1 MIQEYSKTT
10 SLSYEK
16 TLEILKERLM
26 EEKFGVLI
34 AIDLPQKF
42 KEKGLESTEKFTI
55 LEVCNPF
62 EAFKAVGFDPKVAY
76 FLPCKL
82 IVREKNDIGVIEMIR
97 PSSMIV
103 ELQNPSLNEFALDIE
118 HTLIR
123 VIEKV

>member
-1 MIQEYSKTT
+1 MIQEYTRTT
-10 SLSYEK
+10 NLPYEE
-16 TLEILKERLM
+16 TISILKDRLM

-42 KEKGLESTEKFTI
+42 KEKGLEATAKFTI

-82 IVREKNDIGVIEMIR
+82 IVREKDSVGVIEMIR
-97 PSSMIV
+97 PSGMIA
-103 ELQNPSLNEFALDIE
+103 ELQNTSLDEFASDIE
-118 HTLIR
+118 QTLIR

>member
-1 MIQEYSKTT
+1 MIQEYSRTT
-10 SLSYEK
+10 NRPYEE
-16 TLEILKERLM
+16 TITMLKDRLM
-26 EEKFGVLI
+26 EDKFGVLI

-42 KEKGLESTEKFTI
+42 KEKGLETTEKFTI

-82 IVREKNDIGVIEMIR
+82 IVRERDNVGVIEMIR
-97 PSSMIV
+97 PSSMIA
-103 ELQNPSLNEFALDIE
+103 ELQNPSLDGFALEIE
-118 HTLIR
+118 NTLIR

>member
-1 MIQEYSKTT
+1 MIQEYARTT
-10 SLSYEK
+10 NLPYEE
-16 TLEILKERLM
+16 TISMLKDRLM

-42 KEKGLESTEKFTI
+42 KEKGLAATEKFTI

-62 EAFKAVGFDPKVAY
+62 EAFKAVGFDPRVVY

-82 IVREKNDIGVIEMIR
+82 IVREKDSVGVIEMIR
-97 PSSMIV
+97 PSGMIA
-103 ELQNPSLNEFALDIE
+103 ELHNTSLDEFALDIE
-118 HTLIR
+118 QTLIR

>member
-1 MIQEYSKTT
+1 MIQEYTRTT
-10 SLSYEK
+10 NLPYEE
-16 TLEILKERLM
+16 TISMLKDRLM

-42 KEKGLESTEKFTI
+42 KEKGLEATAKFTI

-62 EAFKAVGFDPKVAY
+62 EAFKAVGFDPRVAY

-82 IVREKNDIGVIEMIR
+82 IVREKDNVGVIEMIR
-97 PSSMIV
+97 PSGMIA
-103 ELQNPSLNEFALDIE
+103 ELQNTSLDEFASDIE
-118 HTLIR
+118 QTLIR

>member
-10 SLSYEK
+10 TLSYDE
-16 TLEILKERLM
+16 TLSILKDRLM

-42 KEKGLESTEKFTI
+42 KEKGLEYTEKFTI

-62 EAFKAVGFDPKVAY
+62 EALKAVNFDPKVAY

-82 IVREKNDIGVIEMIR
+82 IVREKDGVGVIEMIR
-97 PSSMIV
+97 PVSMIA
-103 ELQNPSLNEFALDIE
+103 ELNNPSLNHFALSIE
-118 HTLIR
+118 NTLIQ